1 MKLHQMYLFKCGKN
15 PHLPFL
21 IDFALSLDWQ
31 NVEKKKIRIR
41 SFSKHSSFYF
51 CKLNLPE
58 FVNNI
63 SVLII
68 QRDCKRSIFFLAK
81 VHGIFSWIIFEIH
94 FSLHKSLWR
103 LSTKKSWNHLHFTF
117 ACSTDQNINPN
128 SEVSESCRSCHQKRC
143 GVFYELEDHAIIVG
157 KKKHRKNQTN
167 DTLKPYSKEK
177 TMLISLGNILVPT
190 LKKLEVHY
198 RFGCCSLHGI
208 FYQRASFIY
217 DAYQREFSS

>member
-21 IDFALSLDWQ
+21 IDFVFGLDWQ
-31 NVEKKKIRIR
+31 NVKKRKRIRIEF
-41 SFSKHSSFYF
+41 FSKHSSFYF

-94 FSLHKSLWR
+94 FSLHNSLWR

-128 SEVSESCRSCHQKRC
+128 SEVSESCRSCHQK
-143 GVFYELEDHAIIVG
+143 VG
-157 KKKHRKNQTN
+157 KKNPKKKTTN
-167 DTLKPYSKEK
+167 KRHAKTLLKREDHVDQFREYSSADPQK
-177 TMLISLGNILVPT
+177 TWST
-190 LKKLEVHY
+190 LQIWVLLY
-198 RFGCCSLHGI
+198 TR
-208 FYQRASFIY
+208 
-217 DAYQREFSS
+217 

>member
-21 IDFALSLDWQ
+21 IDFAFSLDWQ
-31 NVEKKKIRIR
+31 NVKKKKIRIR

-94 FSLHKSLWR
+94 FSLHNSLWR

-128 SEVSESCRSCHQKRC
+128 SEVSESCRSCHQKHC
-143 GVFYELEDHAIIVG
+143 GVFYELEDHAIMVG
-157 KKKHRKNQTN
+157 KKPPKKTTNKRHAKTLLKREDHVDQFREYSGADPKKNWS
-167 DTLKPYSKEK
+167 TLQIW
-177 TMLISLGNILVPT
+177 MLLYTRYILP
-190 LKKLEVHY
+190 E
-198 RFGCCSLHGI
+198 G
-208 FYQRASFIY
+208 
-217 DAYQREFSS
+217 